1 MSVKSGQSRRGLVM
15 DVVVLIAGLA
25 FIVSVLA
32 LACGGLFLLIAWA
45 GDSAYA
51 WAEPLMDSPPFRAVE
66 SGGRAPALPVMWER
80 MAPWGVLAVSVL
92 AASSVVVWAR
102 SRWRKWSR

>member
-1 MSVKSGQSRRGLVM
+1 MKSAGQSRRGLVM
-15 DVVVLIAGLA
+15 DAVVLVAGLA

-32 LACGGLFLLIAWA
+32 LACGVLFLVIAWV

-51 WAEPLMDSPPFRAVE
+51 WAEPMVDSGPVRAIE

-80 MAPWGVLAVSVL
+80 MVPWGVLAVSVL
-92 AASSVVVWAR
+92 LASSVVVWAR
-102 SRWRKWSR
+102 GRWQKWSR